1 MKIHSIGAMLL
12 HAGGWADRQT
22 DTHHKAN
29 SRYSKYKDKLI
40 FLFVS
45 SFERNVLIIQL
56 PVG

>member
-1 MKIHSIGAMLL
+1 MLL